1 MTAPCGTRAAYRR
14 HLDKGEPTCPACKR
28 ANADYQTMRD
38 RRVAAGYTTMI
49 PSQKVVEHIQQLQA
63 SGMGWRTIADTAGVA
78 RSVVA
83 RLLRY
88 DTSRPAQRLRVA
100 TVRKL
105 MAVQP
110 QPADGSFVNIVPTAR
125 RLQALIAIGYTQ
137 ADLAARMGWTPQNIG
152 ALVHGRRPNCTH
164 GVAKTVSDLYEQL
177 SANPGPSK
185 RSRALAARK
194 GWAPP
199 LAWDDIDNLD
209 ETPTGAAV
217 VPVRASIDVNEV
229 TWLMQ
234 SGETLEVIGKRLGV
248 NPKSI
253 ERALYR
259 KAAA

>member
-1 MTAPCGTRAAYRR
+1 MSRQCGTRSGYAR
-14 HLDKGEPTCPACKR
+14 HRENGETACTACKA
-28 ANADYQTMRD
+28 ANAKYAKARKL
-38 RRVAAGYTTMI
+38 RVDAGYVTLI

-63 SGMGWRTIADTAGVA
+63 AGMGWRTIADTAGVA

-88 DTSRPAQRLRVA
+88 DTSKPAQRLRVA

-105 MAVQP
+105 MAVRP
-110 QPADGSFVNIVPTAR
+110 QPADGSFVNILPTAR
-125 RLQALIAIGYTQ
+125 RLQALVAIGYTQ
-137 ADLAARMGWTPQNIG
+137 AYLAQQIGWTPQNLNAIITC
-152 ALVHGRRPNCTH
+152 RRPNCTH
-164 GVAKTVSDLYEQL
+164 KLAKAVNDLYEQL
-177 SANPGPSK
+177 SATPGPSK

-209 ETPTGAAV
+209 ETAKGAAPL
-217 VPVRASIDVNEV
+217 PVRTSIDVNEV
-229 TWLMQ
+229 TWLLQ
-234 SGETLEVIGKRLGV
+234 AGETLEVIAKRLGAK
-248 NPKSI
+248 PKSI

>member
-1 MTAPCGTRAAYRR
+1 MSRQCGTRSGYRR
-14 HLDKGEPTCPACKR
+14 HRENGETACTACKA
-28 ANADYQTMRD
+28 ANAKYAKARKL
-38 RRVAAGYTTMI
+38 RVDAGYVTLI
-49 PSQKVVEHIQQLQA
+49 PSQKVLEHVQQLQA

-137 ADLAARMGWTPQNIG
+137 ADLAARMGWTPQNIN

-185 RSRALAARK
+185 RSRALAARN

-217 VPVRASIDVNEV
+217 VPVRTSIDVKEV
-229 TWLMQ
+229 AWLMQ